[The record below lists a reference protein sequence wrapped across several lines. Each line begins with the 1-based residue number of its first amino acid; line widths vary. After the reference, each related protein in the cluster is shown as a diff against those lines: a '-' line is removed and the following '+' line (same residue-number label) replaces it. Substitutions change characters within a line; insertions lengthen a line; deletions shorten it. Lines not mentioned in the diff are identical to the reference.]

1 MIPEIKK
8 ITKDLSALQERQD
21 KVMSLS
27 RSIVRL
33 AGESISNMHA
43 KRYGEVRKQLARLK
57 RMVVQMRRIESGFE
71 YYSMQSHQEYVEAS
85 ILYSIIVKGTV
96 PGPKDVSENS
106 VNYMLGVMDVMGELK
121 RESFEEMR
129 AGNLKKAKEYYAIMQ
144 GIYDTTLHIRFAN
157 SILPNFRKKQ
167 DVARIQLEST
177 GSELLR
183 LGADRR

>member
-8 ITKDLSALQERQD
+8 ITKSLETLQARQD

-27 RSIVRL
+27 RAIVRL

-43 KRYGEVRKQLARLK
+43 KRHAEAKRQLARLK
-57 RMVVQMRRIESGFE
+57 AMIGEMRKIEEGFE
-71 YYSMQSHQEYVEAS
+71 YYSMQSHQEYVEAAM
-85 ILYSIIVKGTV
+85 LYSIIANGTV
-96 PGPKDVSENS
+96 PGPKEMGENS
-106 VNYMLGVMDVMGELK
+106 VNYMLGVMDTMGELK
-121 RESFEEMR
+121 RECFEEMR
-129 AGNLKKAKEYYAIMQ
+129 SGNINKAQGYFRIMQ

-157 SILPNFRKKQ
+157 SILPNFRRKQ

-183 LGADRR
+183 LKADSR

>member
-1 MIPEIKK
+1 MIPNIGK
-8 ITKDLSALQERQD
+8 ITKDLKTLQERQD

-43 KRYGEVRKQLARLK
+43 KRYVEVKRQLAKLK
-57 RMVVQMRRIESGFE
+57 SMILQMRKIEEGFE
-71 YYSMQSHQEYVEAS
+71 YYSMQSHQEYVEAAM
-85 ILYSIIVKGTV
+85 LYSIIAKGVV
-96 PGPKDVSENS
+96 PSAKQVGENS
-106 VNYMLGVMDVMGELK
+106 VNYMLGVMDTMGELK
-121 RESFEEMR
+121 RECFEEMR
-129 AGNLKKAKEYYAIMQ
+129 AGNIKKAKAYFEIMQ

-157 SILPNFRKKQ
+157 SILPNFRRKQ

-183 LGADRR
+183 LKADSR